1 MNYRIIN
8 GAISYG
14 IDTIL
19 EEINFEINEKDKIAI
34 VGRNGKRKNHFT

>member
-8 GAISYG
+8 GAVSYG

-34 VGRNGKRKNHFT
+34 VGRKKKKKNHFT